1 MNRATGVLAIP
12 IHNISTSTLPPTHPT
27 TPPKTSV
34 AEQVQSVCQSTAHRY
49 MFRGRQL
56 DMSSALAISNVQSDL
71 EALKLAQ
78 RAPEYLEQ
86 QSTTG
91 LLDSIPFISSS
102 ESSDL
107 WMTYEKLMVSC
118 LRTGDEKSAHLC
130 LERLIK
136 RFGASNER
144 IMGLRGLYQEACAE
158 DNAALEQ
165 VLQEY
170 GNILKEDPTNMVKTP
185 SSDRGVL
192 V

>member
-1 MNRATGVLAIP
+1 
-12 IHNISTSTLPPTHPT
+12 
-27 TPPKTSV
+27 
-34 AEQVQSVCQSTAHRY
+34 
-49 MFRGRQL
+49 
-56 DMSSALAISNVQSDL
+56 MSSALAISNVQSDL

-86 QSTTG
+86 QSPTG

-107 WMTYEKLMVSC
+107 WMTYEKLMISC

-144 IMGLRGLYQEACAE
+144 VMGLRGLYQEACAE
-158 DNAALEQ
+158 NNAALEK

-170 GNILKEDPTNMVKTP
+170 ENILSEDPTNMVRT
-185 SSDRGVL
+185 SESER
-192 V
+192 